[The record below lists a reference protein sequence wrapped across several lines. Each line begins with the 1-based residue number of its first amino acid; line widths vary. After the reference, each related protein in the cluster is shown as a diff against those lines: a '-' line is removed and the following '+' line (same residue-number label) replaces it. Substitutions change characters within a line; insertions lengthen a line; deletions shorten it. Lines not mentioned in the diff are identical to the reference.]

1 MLRDA
6 CRIGKPASGPVV
18 RSGGRALTR
27 VGGVPPGDATAALS
41 EEDAG
46 GDPYALFGAW
56 FAAAGEVDDQPEAMG
71 LATVGADG
79 RPSLR
84 MVLLKGWGTDG
95 FTFFTNY
102 QSRKGGELDAHPG
115 AALLFFWPALMREV
129 RIEGSVSRTSAA
141 ESDAYFATRPRGSQ
155 IGAHASAQ
163 SRPLGS
169 RAELDRNVAEVA
181 DRFAGRSVPRPD
193 HWGGYRLAPDR
204 FEFWQGRTDRLHDR
218 LVFTR
223 TAQGGPVGGTW
234 ARTRLQP

>member
-1 MLRDA
+1 MDT
-6 CRIGKPASGPVV
+6 
-18 RSGGRALTR
+18 GGNGVAITR
-27 VGGVPPGDATAALS
+27 VGDVPPEDTTGALDA
-41 EEDAG
+41 EDAG
-46 GDPYALFGAW
+46 DDPFALFGAW

-102 QSRKGGELDAHPG
+102 ESRKGGELDAHPA
-115 AALLFFWPALMREV
+115 AALLFFWPPLMREV
-129 RIEGSVSRTSAA
+129 RIEGLTSRTQAA

-169 RAELDRNVAEVA
+169 RAELDRAVAEVE
-181 DRFAGRSVPRPD
+181 DRFAGRTVPRPE
-193 HWGGYRLAPDR
+193 HWGGYRLVPDR

-218 LVFTR
+218 LAFTR
-223 TAQGGPVGGTW
+223 PTTGEPGGGTW
-234 ARTRLQP
+234 TRTRLQP

>member
-1 MLRDA
+1 MVRDA
-6 CRIGKPASGPVV
+6 CRIGKPAPGPVG
-18 RSGGRALTR
+18 RRGGGVVAR
-27 VGGVPPGDATAALS
+27 VGGVPPEAVTDALDEKGAGD
-41 EEDAG
+41 
-46 GDPYALFGAW
+46 DPFALFGVW

-102 QSRKGGELDAHPG
+102 QSRKAGELDARPD
-115 AALLFFWPALMREV
+115 AALLFFWPVLMREV
-129 RIEGSVSRTSAA
+129 RIEGNVSRIAAA

-169 RAELDRNVAEVA
+169 RAELDRAVAELA

-193 HWGGYRLAPDR
+193 HWGGYRLVPDR

-218 LVFTR
+218 LVFTP
-223 TAQGGPVGGTW
+223 TATGGPGGSTW